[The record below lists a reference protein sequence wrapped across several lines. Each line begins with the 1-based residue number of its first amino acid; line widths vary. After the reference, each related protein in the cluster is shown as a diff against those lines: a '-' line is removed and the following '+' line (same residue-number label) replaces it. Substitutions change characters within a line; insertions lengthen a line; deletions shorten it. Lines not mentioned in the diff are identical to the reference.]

1 MLVAVRVAE
10 ALDRTGFAPEK
21 TVKDRPDA
29 IFGSKNFGT
38 TISTG

>member
-1 MLVAVRVAE
+1 MLIALRIAE
-10 ALDRTGFAPEK
+10 AVNRAGLAPEK